1 MSRRTYS
8 SDLSGAQWGLL
19 EPLLPPDSRRGHP
32 RTSDLREV
40 VNGILYVLRGGIPWR
55 MMPHDLPPWGTVWW
69 YFRKWR
75 KDGTWERVEE
85 ALRPMVRE
93 SEGRDATPSGAIIDS
108 QSVKT
113 TGKGGLA
120 AMTQAKRCRAQAPHR
135 SGHHGIAPRGGGACC
150 QYPGPGRSQAGAG
163 QAAEP
168 FPEAPDHL
176 G

>member
-1 MSRRTYS
+1 MSRRTYPT
-8 SDLSGAQWGLL
+8 DLSGAQWGLL

-75 KDGTWERVEE
+75 KDGTWQRVEE

-113 TGKGGLA
+113 TEKGGSG
-120 AMTQAKRCRAQAPHR
+120 AMTQAKRCRDASAT
-135 SGHHGIAPRGGGACC
+135 S
-150 QYPGPGRSQAGAG
+150 
-163 QAAEP
+163 
-168 FPEAPDHL
+168 
-176 G
+176 